1 MNGPVAP
8 ATPPAPS
15 SPLPLRAEIAR
26 KAFHFATAI
35 VPIAWALD
43 WIAAPALRVVLA
55 AAVAVALLAEWARRR
70 PAPGRLFTTLFGT
83 MLRPHEASG
92 LTGATWLALA
102 MLAAVLFFPAPA
114 ALVALWAGVFGD
126 GLAAIVGRLAPRR
139 ATRDLGAKTLAGS
152 LACLAATAAGAIW
165 LAEASFVQS
174 VFIGATASAAERP
187 RLALDDNVRVTL
199 AAGLAAWVL
208 LAR

>member
-1 MNGPVAP
+1 VNGPVAP
-8 ATPPAPS
+8 ATPPATAF
-15 SPLPLRAEIAR
+15 PLRAELAR

-35 VPIAWALD
+35 VPVAWALD
-43 WIAAPALRVVLA
+43 WISTPALRVVLA
-55 AAVAVALLAEWARRR
+55 VAVAVALLMERGRRK
-70 PAPGRLFTTLFGT
+70 PAPGRLFTTLFGA
-83 MLRPHEASG
+83 MLRPHEAAG

-102 MLAAVLFFPAPA
+102 MLAAVLLLPAPA

-126 GLAAIVGRLAPRR
+126 GLAAIIGRLVSRR
-139 ATRDLGAKTLAGS
+139 GTSDPSAKTVAGS

-165 LAEASFVQS
+165 LAEASLAQALL
-174 VFIGATASAAERP
+174 IGGAAAAAERP